1 MSRFSRGEL
10 KASEPPRSARFTV
23 ALRKAR
29 EHISLLENHNV
40 TAERFARQIGISVE
54 QYRKYELGSIPPR
67 EVFQR
72 LCEVLKPHFE
82 IIENLRTQYKS
93 VSTENTLEVIPFH
106 AQSGQVDEWIHKTT
120 GRLLVAYETGSLS
133 DAVTIAQHS
142 WPYALRYGNDIA
154 ELAALATMVSR
165 TYSQL
170 NQHLQALS
178 ATDQLMQ
185 KANQAHSRSEANAAR
200 LARLTY
206 TTRYLGASGSS
217 AAHLFLSFIN
227 DIKGNRRAA
236 RDGGDDQVT
245 LNAAYRGI
253 VIALTDRHGEE
264 NSLLLQDIRSA
275 FEESNDGFSEWPL
288 ISANM
293 LAQAR
298 VEAVV
303 GDPEMALHAFASAV
317 DHRSGFVDHAFVART
332 QILALIRMG
341 RYEQA
346 CMKSRYWEQECLQRH
361 MGHKAKLFRE
371 LAIIATRSK

>member
-10 KASEPPRSARFTV
+10 KASEPPRGARFTV

-40 TAERFARQIGISVE
+40 TAERFARRIKISVE
-54 QYRKYELGSIPPR
+54 QYRKYELGSIPPL
-67 EVFQR
+67 EVFER
-72 LCEVLKPHFE
+72 ICEALKPHFE
-82 IIENLRTQYKS
+82 VIESLQAAYPSRVPNNSSK
-93 VSTENTLEVIPFH
+93 VIPFH
-106 AQSGQVDEWIHKTT
+106 ASSGQVDRWMLNSAGELLRVYET
-120 GRLLVAYETGSLS
+120 GRLDEARK
-133 DAVTIAQHS
+133 IAQDS
-142 WPYALRYGNDIA
+142 WPYALTYGNDIA
-154 ELAALATMVSR
+154 ALASLATMVSR

-170 NQHLQALS
+170 NHHLQALS
-178 ATDQLMQ
+178 TTDQFMQ
-185 KANQAHSRSEANAAR
+185 KACQSQSRSEANAAR

-227 DIKGNRRAA
+227 DTRSNGRAA
-236 RDGGDDQVT
+236 RDGGTDQVT

-253 VIALTDRHGEE
+253 VIALTDRHSDE
-264 NSLLLQDIRSA
+264 NRLLLKDIRSA
-275 FEESNDGFSEWPL
+275 FEESHDGFSEWPL

-341 RYEQA
+341 RYELA

-361 MGHKAKLFRE
+361 MGHKAQLFRE
-371 LAIIATRSK
+371 LARIATRSK

>member
-1 MSRFSRGEL
+1 MSRFRGGEL
-10 KASEPPRSARFTV
+10 KAFEPPLGARFTV
-23 ALRKAR
+23 ALRGAR
-29 EHISLLENHNV
+29 AHISSLEGRNV
-40 TAERFARQIGISVE
+40 TAERFAQQIGISAE

-82 IIENLRTQYKS
+82 IIEGLRQAYQS
-93 VSTENTLEVIPFH
+93 VSTENRLEVIPFH
-106 AQSGQVDEWIHKTT
+106 AQSGQVNEWIHQTT
-120 GRLLVAYETGSLS
+120 GRLLVAYETGSLTE
-133 DAVTIAQHS
+133 AVKIAQRS
-142 WPYALRYGNDIA
+142 WPYALKHGNDIA
-154 ELAALATMVSR
+154 ALASLASMVSR

-170 NQHLQALS
+170 NHHLQALS
-178 ATDQLMQ
+178 TTDQFMQ
-185 KANQAHSRSEANAAR
+185 KAHRANSRSEADAAR

-217 AAHLFLSFIN
+217 AAHLFLSFI
-227 DIKGNRRAA
+227 DDTKGNGRVAT
-236 RDGGDDQVT
+236 DGGADQVT

-253 VIALTDRHGEE
+253 VIALTDRHSEE
-264 NSLLLQDIRSA
+264 NSVLLQDIRSA
-275 FEESNDGFSEWPL
+275 FEESHDGFSEWPL

-303 GDPEMALHAFASAV
+303 GDPEMALHSFASAV

-361 MGHKAKLFRE
+361 MGHKAELFRE
-371 LAIIATRSK
+371 LQRIATGSK